1 MTTDCIMCLCVS
13 GGAGRGQHDWG
24 AGGQRLVG
32 EILDDV
38 VLPHQFED
46 PRQLAGQSNVIA
58 VIIVTFL
65 LHDAL

>member
-1 MTTDCIMCLCVS
+1 MS
-13 GGAGRGQHDWG
+13 GGAGRGGQHDWG

-46 PRQLAGQSNVIA
+46 PRQLAGQSVIA

-65 LHDAL
+65 

>member
-1 MTTDCIMCLCVS
+1 MT

-24 AGGQRLVG
+24 TGGQRLVG

-46 PRQLAGQSNVIA
+46 PRQLAGQSVIA
-58 VIIVTFL
+58 VTV
-65 LHDAL
+65 HDITIRRMD

>member
-1 MTTDCIMCLCVS
+1 MLRTHCDACMPEMNEQTCDVNNVS
-13 GGAGRGQHDWG
+13 GGAGPDQHDWG

-46 PRQLAGQSNVIA
+46 PRQLAG
-58 VIIVTFL
+58 
-65 LHDAL
+65 